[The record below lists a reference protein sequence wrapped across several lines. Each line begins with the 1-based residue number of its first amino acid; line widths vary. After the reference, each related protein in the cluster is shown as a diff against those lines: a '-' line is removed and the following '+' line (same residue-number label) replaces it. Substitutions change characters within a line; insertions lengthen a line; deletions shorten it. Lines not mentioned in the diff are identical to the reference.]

1 MRELIRWPKFD
12 SRITGELRSQSSTIR
27 KGLIC
32 VLVSA
37 LLTGAAVLLTKESV
51 TAIQIAAP
59 SALLQSLNEKNQIS
73 ALQPEIE
80 RVSKQLNLPINRV
93 SLAYQNTLSAASK
106 QKIRLLSDA
115 LGQPQSRVESAI
127 NSGESRPHG
136 NLDAIARLGWV
147 SLAVV
152 LLFGIKYWFTRGQTY
167 YLSRASARLTTDLR
181 IRLFD
186 KLQRLPVS
194 YFGAKK
200 SGAIQSVLNNDVG
213 IYQNAVNVI
222 RDSIDGPARAL
233 VSFAVIFW
241 IQWQLALV
249 ATLFIP
255 PMVAIIQ
262 RNGKKIKASQ
272 ASVQDD
278 LAELAGMTNEAL
290 QGTRVVKAFSAEAQ
304 ISCTY
309 RTLVERSYQ
318 SQIRAARR
326 FATLRPLV
334 EFIGAVA
341 LATILYLCGWLSY
354 AGTLQLGDIA
364 GMLLALDQINQGL
377 RSLSSVTG
385 TFNQVQAAADRIYA
399 EVLDVPEPA
408 DADTGRTLESFK
420 GLIEFDRVTFRYPD
434 GTEALRNVS
443 FAIHP
448 GTSLAL
454 VGPSGAG
461 KSTIA
466 DLLLRFHEPSEGAIK
481 FDGVDI
487 KELKPSW
494 LRNQIGVVPQQTFL
508 FAGSVAENIRMGK
521 QSATPEEIQ
530 AAAHAAHADEFIDT
544 MDHGYESEL
553 GEQGIRLSGGQRQ
566 RVAIARA
573 LVRQPKI
580 LLLDEATSALDATSE
595 KAVTEA
601 LDEIMRQ
608 RTTLFIAH
616 RLTTA
621 ARADGILVLS
631 HGQVLEQGTHKELME
646 KNGAY
651 AGLFRA
657 FSSGILE

>member
-1 MRELIRWPKFD
+1 MSGLFKWPRFDARVTDELK
-12 SRITGELRSQSSTIR
+12 SQRSTIT
-27 KGLIC
+27 KGLVC
-32 VLVSA
+32 VLLTS
-37 LLTGAAVLLTKESV
+37 LLTGVATLLVRQSV
-51 TAIQIAAP
+51 TAIQDAAP
-59 SALLQSLNEKNQIS
+59 SALSRSVDQKNAIS
-73 ALQPEIE
+73 SFQPEIE
-80 RVSKQLNLPINRV
+80 RVSQRLSLPVDQVTEAYRA
-93 SLAYQNTLSAASK
+93 SLDSAVEQRAGGLAK
-106 QKIRLLSDA
+106 LLKKPIDQVRAAIRS
-115 LGQPQSRVESAI
+115 
-127 NSGESRPHG
+127 NESRPEG
-136 NLDAIARLGWV
+136 NPEAITRLGWV
-147 SLAVV
+147 SLAVF

-167 YLSRASARLTTDLR
+167 YLSEASARLTTNLR
-181 IRLFD
+181 TRLFD

-200 SGAIQSVLNNDVG
+200 SGSIQSVLTNDVG

-222 RDSIDGPARAL
+222 RDSIDGPARAI
-233 VSFAVIFW
+233 VSFGVVFW

-262 RNGKKIKASQ
+262 RNGKKIKESQ
-272 ASVQDD
+272 SSVQDD
-278 LAELAGMTNEAL
+278 LAELSGMTNEAL
-290 QGTRVVKAFSAEAQ
+290 QGTRVIKAFSAEAQ
-304 ISCTY
+304 VASTY
-309 RTLVERSYQ
+309 RGLVERSFQ
-318 SQIRAARR
+318 SQMRAARR

-334 EFIGAVA
+334 EFIGAGA

-354 AGTLQLGDIA
+354 QGTLHLGDIA
-364 GMLLALDQINQGL
+364 AMLLALDQINQGL

-385 TFNQVQAAADRIYA
+385 TFNQVQAAADRIYS
-399 EVLDVPEPA
+399 EILDVPEPA
-408 DADTGRTLESFK
+408 DADSGQTLEHFR
-420 GLIEFDRVTFRYPD
+420 GLIEFDHVTFRYPD
-434 GTEALRNVS
+434 GTQALNNVS
-443 FAIHP
+443 FAIQP

-466 DLLLRFHEPSEGAIK
+466 DLLLRFHEPTEGCIR

-487 KELKPSW
+487 RELKPSW
-494 LRNQIGVVPQQTFL
+494 LRNQIGVVPQLTFL
-508 FAGSVAENIRMGK
+508 FAGSVAENVRMGK
-521 QSATPEEIQ
+521 QTATQREVEE
-530 AAAHAAHADEFIDT
+530 ACHAAHADEFISS
-544 MDHGYESEL
+544 MSHGYNSEL

-573 LVRQPKI
+573 LVRKPKI

-601 LDEIMRQ
+601 LDGIMRE

-631 HGQVLEQGTHKELME
+631 NGQVLEQGSHKELMDM
-646 KNGAY
+646 NGAY

-657 FSSGILE
+657 FSSGIL